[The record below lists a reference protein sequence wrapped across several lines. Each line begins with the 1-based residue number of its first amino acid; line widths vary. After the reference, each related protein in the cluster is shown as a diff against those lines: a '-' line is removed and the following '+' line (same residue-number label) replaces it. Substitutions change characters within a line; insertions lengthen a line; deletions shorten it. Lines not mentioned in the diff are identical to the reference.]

1 MRHYRSQCSVW
12 LILLN
17 WLNLCDPS
25 EWRYWQGSENCKGKW
40 IAKEVK
46 LSEKWKEAM
55 AHDCGDVFY
64 YLPKKGEV
72 ILVVITTKKK
82 DGKERVESKHI
93 QIWHGLL
100 FWWRSQVL
108 MRILCK
114 MLNDDYMYTFQLLE
128 YHMGHMRK
136 RGHRAG
142 WVNMI
147 SLRSSQKGVWSPGL
161 GTPSPSK
168 TDEFSEKFQKGGGSF
183 SIQKF
188 ILQNL
193 DL

>member
-1 MRHYRSQCSVW
+1 M
-12 LILLN
+12 
-17 WLNLCDPS
+17 CDSYCWTDLTYVTLVS
-25 EWRYWQGSENCKGKW
+25 EDTG
-40 IAKEVK
+40 KEVK
-46 LSEKWKEAM
+46 IVKENELPRKWNCQRSEKKRWLM
-55 AHDCGDVFY
+55 TVVMFFITC
-64 YLPKKGEV
+64 PKKV
-72 ILVVITTKKK
+72 KWYWSSIQPKK

-147 SLRSSQKGVWSPGL
+147 SLRSSQKGVWSPDNRFLKLGL
-161 GTPSPSK
+161 LGW
-168 TDEFSEKFQKGGGSF
+168 QGRQGWLGW
-183 SIQKF
+183 QG
-188 ILQNL
+188 QR
-193 DL
+193 

>member
-1 MRHYRSQCSVW
+1 MNC
-12 LILLN
+12 
-17 WLNLCDPS
+17 
-25 EWRYWQGSENCKGKW
+25 QGSE
-40 IAKEVK
+40 IVREVK
-46 LSEKWKEAM
+46 RSDGSWLWWCFLLLAQKRWSDIGR
-55 AHDCGDVFY
+55 HY
-64 YLPKKGEV
+64 NQ
-72 ILVVITTKKK
+72 KK

-100 FWWRSQVL
+100 FWWRSQGL

-168 TDEFSEKFQKGGGSF
+168 TDEFSEKFQRGGGVIF
-183 SIQKF
+183 NPKIYVADFCHYRRYFGHEFQKK
-188 ILQNL
+188 IAI
-193 DL
+193 